1 MDGLEMADPYV
12 FVDIVTI
19 QAHPLALKRGFRKWI
34 KIALREAV
42 KRWHKRIYPRKF
54 QPGAVGRYKLKPR
67 ADRFRRRPS
76 KRAGRKANP
85 KWREAFIHTGLLE
98 DMSVPGTIKVTG
110 KSTLVRGKL
119 NVPWYVQLRRRFA
132 NAPDLGLELIRTTPG
147 EARTLG
153 KFIDIKVRRQIRKM
167 NLVEEMII

>member
-1 MDGLEMADPYV
+1 MPNPYV

-19 QAHPLALKRGFRKWI
+19 QAHPLALKKGFRKWI
-34 KIALREAV
+34 KIALRQAV
-42 KRWHKRIYPRKF
+42 KRWHKKIFPRKF
-54 QPGAVGRYKLKPR
+54 QEGATGRYKLKIRADQFRRKPR
-67 ADRFRRRPS
+67 AAGKRNRRAVDTR
-76 KRAGRKANP
+76 
-85 KWREAFIHTGLLE
+85 WRQSFIHTGLLE

-110 KSTLVRGKL
+110 KATLVRGKL
-119 NVPWYVQLRRRFA
+119 QVPWYVQLRRRFA

-153 KFIDIKVRRQIRKM
+153 KFIDIKVRRRIRKM